1 MTARNAPEVFDS
13 HYDSAVHHWK
23 GRDKNSKEF
32 AKDCAFVSKKDT
44 AKLAAE
50 LKVSVDLIELHR
62 NSYRMYRAML
72 THLEDPEIDRLWRD
86 ANISLWTRGAK
97 IRSARDMS
105 YEKMFG
111 YLATAFNK
119 GMTVEAFGAYVDE
132 EERERKVA
140 RWVRQLISFS
150 NRIKNY
156 FDGKFMESV
165 PACKQERLRTLMD
178 YVAVELAAIASEEEP
193 VT

>member
-1 MTARNAPEVFDS
+1 MTARHAPEVFDS
-13 HYDSAVHHWK
+13 HYDSAVHHWR

-62 NSYRMYRAML
+62 NAYRMFRAML
-72 THLEDPEIDRLWRD
+72 THIEDPEIERLWRD

-97 IRSARDMS
+97 MRSARDMS

-132 EERERKVA
+132 EEKGRKVD

-150 NRIKNY
+150 KKIKSY
-156 FDGKFMESV
+156 FDGKFMDSV
-165 PACKQERLRTLMD
+165 PACKQERLRTLME
-178 YVAVELAAIASEEEP
+178 YVSVELAAIAEDAE
-193 VT
+193 